1 MHGKI
6 FSDLSL
12 QILRMKEI
20 RLQKRLRLFFL
31 NENMMEI
38 VLFFFEKYSQDFRFT
53 KLRIKNCILN
63 IIYDI
68 LNIFMINMSL
78 KLSMILLARIY
89 CKIRV

>member
-6 FSDLSL
+6 FSELSL

-20 RLQKRLRLFFL
+20 RLQKRLRLFFF
-31 NENMMEI
+31 NKNTMKI
-38 VLFFFEKYSQDFRFT
+38 VLFFFEKYSQDFRFQ